1 MDNHRI
7 SVLLLAIAPFMLQG
21 CGGADSLNV
30 DDVKRPP
37 LVTEVTE
44 FAEANEPG
52 GRDTLPVG
60 DQESSEDEPVTEPT
74 DADRTD
80 EGSYDLVPVFRFI
93 EPESVPD
100 ATELTPG
107 VLQADEP
114 HIEDELVTPSDYTDH
129 DDHADAGDSDRL
141 DIVDVDAEVEVEVD
155 ADTGVEIEEQ
165 SDAIADKVAS
175 EESVQSDGDDLN
187 SKDGIAIETDGASTD
202 DAADAV
208 IVDNTGNVE
217 ATEAA
222 DLEPQSDTEQG
233 TGLAAITDLLFLTGQ
248 SNAASLETEYDAEL
262 DAPDSRVFAYTDN
275 GWRVADLHQ
284 FWDEG
289 IPGNWAAEIDER
301 DPYNNIIFQVGKSL
315 ARDANRTVGIV
326 MLTAPGEGISHWDY
340 DGKFYQRMR
349 DHAIASLNELPHKSA
364 FDAVIWMQGE
374 TDWLWEGTAD
384 PDVQIDSYVADS
396 WLNYYPRKLNELINT
411 LRSDA
416 WFGNQA
422 RFICTETIKAALN
435 PHLMA
440 LNNDGD
446 ERTGCAL
453 ASDLEARDSDPHR
466 NHFSGAAL
474 RVLGKRISDVYMDL
488 LPR

>member
-1 MDNHRI
+1 MADDE
-7 SVLLLAIAPFMLQG
+7 SAQVDSFTDDDIA
-21 CGGADSLNV
+21 
-30 DDVKRPP
+30 DDVI
-37 LVTEVTE
+37 T
-44 FAEANEPG
+44 A
-52 GRDTLPVG
+52 
-60 DQESSEDEPVTEPT
+60 
-74 DADRTD
+74 DADGDKSGTTD
-80 EGSYDLVPVFRFI
+80 DVVTGDVVTDDTDNDE
-93 EPESVPD
+93 
-100 ATELTPG
+100 ATDNN
-107 VLQADEP
+107 A
-114 HIEDELVTPSDYTDH
+114 PSDGYDIDSKSA
-129 DDHADAGDSDRL
+129 DDEA
-141 DIVDVDAEVEVEVD
+141 
-155 ADTGVEIEEQ
+155 Q
-165 SDAIADKVAS
+165 SDKA
-175 EESVQSDGDDLN
+175 QS
-187 SKDGIAIETDGASTD
+187 
-202 DAADAV
+202 
-208 IVDNTGNVE
+208 
-217 ATEAA
+217 
-222 DLEPQSDTEQG
+222 

-262 DAPDSRVFAYTDN
+262 DAPDSRVYAYTDK

-315 ARDANRTVGIV
+315 ARDASRTVGIV

-340 DGKFYQRMR
+340 DGEFYQRLR
-349 DHAIASLNELPHKSA
+349 EHAIASLNELPHKSA

-384 PDVQIDSYVADS
+384 PDVPVESYVADD
-396 WLNYYPRKLNELINT
+396 WLNYYPRKLNDLINA

-416 WFGNQA
+416 WFGDQA

-474 RVLGKRISDVYMDL
+474 RVLGKRIADVYMDL